1 MKHLLYTILS
11 SALLLFACSDYL
23 DMTPEK
29 DIDTIETIF
38 EQRTSASDWLVGI
51 YGLTTGLMASIGE
64 NVAYLGTDEF
74 VTCDRFRNFSNLQ
87 GKYYYPGFKISD
99 GLQMSQDPYDNL
111 WEQGGIEDRFNSFYE
126 LIRSCNIFIENI
138 DNVYNMLTSEKRQW
152 KAEVKAIKAFIYF
165 ELVRRYGPIVL
176 VPKNIGVDEDMSKMQ
191 QPRVHVDTCFNT
203 IVRLLDEAVSFLPTS
218 ITRDS
223 DRAAFFC
230 KESALALKARVL
242 LYAASPLFNGNEYYS
257 DFKSKN
263 GEPLFSIQKDPEK
276 WKRAAEAAD
285 EAVREC
291 EYGHRLY
298 NGTSNRSS
306 NLLNTMG
313 DIELSMYST
322 FSNPEFLLEWKYTSE
337 GFYKFCLPRFK
348 SSDLKYFNEALYGCL
363 SPSMKMV
370 EMYYT
375 EHGLPID
382 ADNTWNY
389 NSRYQM
395 SKEASS
401 LYKDVVPLNTDVL
414 QLHLRREPRFYACI
428 AADRL
433 YWQLGTNT
441 PYVNYNLLVKAY
453 KGEQFGSQYDIVTSN
468 SWQNINGYWLKK
480 HTYSNWAIKTYH
492 ENIKRNETLPIIRL
506 AELYLIQAEAWN
518 EYLEKPD
525 DRVYAPLNKVRKRA
539 GIPDVVTAWKST
551 YSKNPEKVDS
561 REGMREIIRQEIN
574 IELAFEGHR
583 YWNLRRWKIAHEKL
597 NEKQY
602 GWNIL
607 GETERVFYNNFEG
620 PVVIWNK
627 CKFTAPRDY
636 LNPIRA
642 EQVLI
647 SGVVQNPGW

>member
-1 MKHLLYTILS
+1 M
-11 SALLLFACSDYL
+11 LLFACSDYL
-23 DMTPEK
+23 NMTPEK

-38 EQRTSASDWLVGI
+38 EQRTSADSWLAGI
-51 YGLTTGLMASIGE
+51 YGLTTMLMANICD
-64 NVAYLGTDEF
+64 NVAYLGADEL
-74 VTCDRFRNFSNLQ
+74 VTCNRLRNAAGGK
-87 GKYYYPGFKISD
+87 GKYEYPGFKISD
-99 GLQMSQDPYDNL
+99 GLQMSQAPYDNL
-111 WEQGGIEDRFNSFYE
+111 WEEGGINNYYSSFYE

-152 KAEVKAIKAFIYF
+152 KAEVKALKAFIYF

-176 VPKNIGVDEDMSKMQ
+176 VPDNIGVDEDMSKMQ

-203 IVRLLDEAVSFLPTS
+203 IVRLLDEAVPFLPTTT
-218 ITRDS
+218 TRTS
-223 DRAAFFC
+223 DRAPYFC
-230 KESALALKARVL
+230 QESALALKARVL
-242 LYAASPLFNGNEYYS
+242 VYAASPLFNGNEYYS
-257 DFKSKN
+257 DFKGKN
-263 GEPLFSIQKDPEK
+263 GEPLFSTQKDPEK

-285 EAVREC
+285 EAIRVSEQV
-291 EYGHRLY
+291 GHHLY
-298 NGTSNRSS
+298 DGTNSKESD
-306 NLLNTMG
+306 LLNRMG
-313 DIELSMYST
+313 DIEFSMYST

-348 SSDLKYFNEALYGCL
+348 SSDLTYFNEKLYGCL

-401 LYKDVVPLNTDVL
+401 LYKNVVPPNTEVL

-433 YWQLGTNT
+433 HWQLGTNT
-441 PYVNYNLLVKAY
+441 PRDDYNLIVKAY

-480 HTYSNWAIKTYH
+480 HSYSTWATRTYQGNLTR
-492 ENIKRNETLPIIRL
+492 EETLPIIRL

-525 DRVYAPLNKVRKRA
+525 NRVYAPLNKVRKRA
-539 GIPDVVTAWKST
+539 GIPDVLTAWKS
-551 YSKNPEKVDS
+551 YSKNPDKVDS

-602 GWNIL
+602 GWNVL
-607 GETERVFYNNFEG
+607 GETARGFYNNFEG